1 MTESMESEHEREVR
15 GKSWGAI
22 GTLVVIA
29 VGFFVLK
36 QGTAHNEERDRR
48 QSARGD
54 SMHTVV
60 EVVLPGPDGK
70 LTMKKL
76 SDPAVASLRD
86 APMLPAGPGSLRDSR
101 GYGISWEVR
110 ALSPM
115 SQEVT
120 VAYVDSNR
128 GYEFVYRNEG
138 GRIVPVSSRQSSSSY
153 MFDAFG
159 WAAGAMA
166 GTTVLLV
173 ALGMSLNR
181 RKTTQS
187 AAGD

>member
-1 MTESMESEHEREVR
+1 MAESMESEHEREAP
-15 GKSWGAI
+15 GNPWGAI
-22 GTLVVIA
+22 GTLIVIA

-36 QGTAHNEERDRR
+36 QGTAYNEERDRR

-54 SMHTVV
+54 SMHAVV

-70 LTMKKL
+70 LVMKKL

-101 GYGISWEVR
+101 GYGTSLEVR
-110 ALSPM
+110 ALSSM

-120 VAYVDSNR
+120 VAYVESNR
-128 GYEFVYRNEG
+128 GYEFVYRNEDR
-138 GRIVPVSSRQSSSSY
+138 RIVPVSSRQSSSSY